1 MNAFWLVL
9 TTSKACLKVKTVLRL
24 GIELGL
30 GRVSVRG
37 LVGLVRVSLV
47 CLRNNDRSTRT
58 YVCVCGFR
66 LLVRRDKIW
75 LSRQQSHIWREE
87 PRMQLFLFQS
97 VFCRRMSFWPQQHLA
112 VRDVG
117 KITELIKRSCQ
128 NERLKQTWWKA
139 VVSPQPRV
147 WAVRG
152 SQECTKSAEKDL
164 TTAGLYSKVLMIS
177 KWFF

>member
-75 LSRQQSHIWREE
+75 LSRQQSHI
-87 PRMQLFLFQS
+87 
-97 VFCRRMSFWPQQHLA
+97 
-112 VRDVG
+112 
-117 KITELIKRSCQ
+117 
-128 NERLKQTWWKA
+128 
-139 VVSPQPRV
+139 
-147 WAVRG
+147 
-152 SQECTKSAEKDL
+152 
-164 TTAGLYSKVLMIS
+164 
-177 KWFF
+177 